1 MALAPGEP
9 APWFRADTPSLN
21 QFSFSAAGGR
31 YVLLLFAPSDPV
43 RRQAAIDQVLA
54 LSRAPDDRHLS
65 FMIVLASREPVQ
77 DRLPGMRWFFDP
89 DRAVAGAYGVG
100 EQGHWF
106 LLDPALR
113 IIAGASL
120 DDTEALLARVS
131 TLPEVNDHAATP
143 LVAPVL
149 IVPRVFEQPFCKTL
163 IDHYHAIGGTPSGVM
178 MEVDGQ
184 TVGVRDHTKSRRDVL
199 IEDEPLK
206 TQIRLR
212 LQRRLLPEIEKA
224 FRFKATRLERYLVAA
239 YDAEEGGFFQAHR
252 DNTTGGTAHRRFAC
266 SINLNAEA
274 FEGGDLVFPEF
285 GNHRY
290 RPPTGGAVV
299 FSCSLLHEASPVTRG
314 TRFAFL
320 PFFYDEAAARIRDA
334 FLANQNDGKDS

>member
-1 MALAPGEP
+1 MVIATGEP

-31 YVLLLFAPSDPV
+31 YVLLLFAPADPGL
-43 RRQAAIDQVLA
+43 RQEAIDRVLS
-54 LSRAPDDRHLS
+54 LPRAPDDRHLS
-65 FMIVLASREPVQ
+65 FMIVLPGREPVQ
-77 DRLPGMRWFFDP
+77 DRLPGLRWFFDT
-89 DRAVAGAYGVG
+89 DRSVAAAYGVG
-100 EQGHWF
+100 TDPVWI

-113 IIAGASL
+113 VMATAKLGE
-120 DDTEALLARVS
+120 TEALLSRISA
-131 TLPEVNDHAATP
+131 LPEVNDHAGTP

-149 IVPRVFEQPFCKTL
+149 IVPRVFELPFCKTL
-163 IDHYHAIGGTPSGVM
+163 IDQYHAIGGTPSGVM

-199 IEDEPLK
+199 IADEALK
-206 TQIRLR
+206 SQIRLR

-224 FRFKATRLERYLVAA
+224 FRFKVTRLERYLVAA
-239 YDAEEGGFFQAHR
+239 YNAEEGGFFQAHR

-266 SINLNAEA
+266 SINLNADE

-299 FSCSLLHEASPVTRG
+299 FSCSLLHEATPVTRG

-320 PFFYDEAAARIRDA
+320 PFFYDEAAAKIRDA
-334 FLANQNDGKDS
+334 YLAQNPDGKDS

>member
-1 MALAPGEP
+1 MVIAQGEP

-31 YVLLLFAPSDPV
+31 YVLMLFAPASADL
-43 RRQAAIDQVLA
+43 RQAAIDKVLT
-54 LSRAPDDRHLS
+54 LSRPPDDRHLS

-89 DRAVAGAYGVG
+89 DRAVAGAYGV
-100 EQGHWF
+100 EDEGHWI

-113 IIAGASL
+113 VMATASL
-120 DDTEALLARVS
+120 EETGSILNRVAG
-131 TLPEVNDHAATP
+131 LPEVNDHAATP

-163 IDHYHAIGGTPSGVM
+163 IDHYHATGGTPSGVM

-184 TVGVRDHTKSRRDVL
+184 TVGVKDHTKSRRDVL
-199 IEDEPLK
+199 IADEALK
-206 TQIRLR
+206 TQIRAR

-224 FRFKATRLERYLVAA
+224 FRFRVTRLERYLVAA

-266 SINLNAEA
+266 SINLNSEA

-285 GNHRY
+285 GSHRY

-299 FSCSLLHEASPVTRG
+299 FSCSLLHEATPVTQG

-320 PFFYDEAAARIRDA
+320 PFFYDEAAAGIRDA
-334 FLANQNDGKDS
+334 YLAQQTDGKDS

>member
-1 MALAPGEP
+1 MVLAYGEP

-31 YVLLLFAPSDPV
+31 YVLMLFAPANPDL
-43 RRQAAIDQVLA
+43 RQAAIDQVLT
-54 LSRAPDDRHLS
+54 LPRPPDDRHLS
-65 FMIVLASREPVQ
+65 FMIVLAGREAVH
-77 DRLPGMRWFFDP
+77 DRLPGMRWFFDS
-89 DRAVAGAYGVG
+89 DRAIAAAYGLG
-100 EQGHWF
+100 EQPQWV

-113 IIAGASL
+113 VMATATL
-120 DDTEALLARVS
+120 EETEALLARVS
-131 TLPEVNDHAATP
+131 ALPEVNDHAATP

-184 TVGVRDHTKSRRDVL
+184 TVGVRDHTKSRRDLL
-199 IEDEPLK
+199 IADEALK
-206 TQIRLR
+206 TQIRAR

-224 FRFKATRLERYLVAA
+224 FRFKVSRLERYLVAA
-239 YDAEEGGFFQAHR
+239 YDADEGGFFQAHR

-274 FEGGDLVFPEF
+274 FEGGDLIFPEF

-299 FSCSLLHEASPVTRG
+299 FSCSLLHEATPVTRG

-320 PFFYDEAAARIRDA
+320 PFFYDEAAAQVRDA
-334 FLANQNDGKDS
+334 YLAQTPDGKDS